1 MKGNIILRFSHIN
14 QDHKEHGHKHHR
26 HRSVRR
32 HKNGHRHASM
42 RRNGGRR
49 RVFDAAELRLVLLH
63 FISTN
68 PKHGYDLIRA
78 IEEHSGG
85 SYAPSPG
92 VVYPALSMLEDIGFI
107 SAQQEE
113 GGKKAFSITPDGESE
128 LQTQSETTSS
138 LLQRLE
144 SLASEHG
151 RLNPAPVKR
160 AMENI
165 KTALRNRMTQSDA
178 TDATALDIAA
188 IIDEATHKIERL

>member
-1 MKGNIILRFSHIN
+1 MN
-14 QDHKEHGHKHHR
+14 QYHREHGHKHRR
-26 HRSVRR
+26 HRSECR
-32 HKNGHRHASM
+32 HKNGHRHGGM
-42 RRNGGRR
+42 GRGGRR

-63 FISTN
+63 FISTS

-107 SAQQEE
+107 SAKQEE
-113 GGKKAFSITPDGESE
+113 GGKKSFSITPEGESE
-128 LQTQSETTSS
+128 LQTQSETTPS

-165 KTALRNRMTQSDA
+165 KTALRNRMTQPDA